1 MGTANKIIIAI
12 DGFSSCGK
20 STLAKDLAEKLGYT
34 YIDSGAMYRAVT
46 LFAIKNNYVLG
57 KLINENALIKRLTEI
72 DISFRVGEDGN
83 RITML
88 NNENVEKEIRRPE
101 VSKIV
106 STVSQIKSIRRHLV
120 AIQQRLGEEKG
131 VVMDGRDIGTVV
143 YPNAELKFFVTADPK
158 IRAKRRWDELKQN
171 GVDVSFDDV
180 FENIKERDFLDT
192 SRSTDPLR
200 KAEGAIELDNTNLD
214 RVEQLAMAMLH
225 FKELQLV

>member
-12 DGFSSCGK
+12 DGYSSCGK
-20 STLAKDLAEKLGYT
+20 STLAKDIAEKLGYT

-57 KLINENALIKRLTEI
+57 KLINENALIKRLAEI
-72 DISFRVGEDGN
+72 DISFKVGEDGN
-83 RITML
+83 RITLL

-120 AIQQRLGEEKG
+120 AIQQRLGEQKG

-158 IRAKRRWDELKQN
+158 IRAKRRWDELKQS
-171 GVDVSFDDV
+171 GIDVSFDDV

>member
-12 DGFSSCGK
+12 DGYSSCGK
-20 STLAKDLAEKLGYT
+20 STLAKDIAEKLGYT

-57 KLINENALIKRLTEI
+57 KLINENALIKRLAEI
-72 DISFRVGEDGN
+72 DISFKVDENGN
-83 RITML
+83 RITLL

-120 AIQQRLGEEKG
+120 AIQQRLGEQKG

-158 IRAKRRWDELKQN
+158 IRAKRRWDELKQS
-171 GVDVSFDDV
+171 GIDVSFDDV